1 MEKVIIYGC
10 GTTGRTIYNLCKEKY
25 EVLAFTD
32 SNEHKW
38 GGVIQMSD
46 GEKIQVVSP
55 LDLVNYAYNKIIL
68 ASMLFTDR
76 VVLKD
81 ISETYH
87 IPLNMFSDEYLYRN
101 ELRLGG
107 ANIARENF
115 LRYESKLLQPLQGA
129 VAEGGVYAGEF
140 AAIINEVFPDR
151 KLHLFDTFEGFDR
164 RDIEVERTNN
174 FSDDVYDEGFL
185 SIKGFSLDKLL
196 GRMPHPDNVA
206 IHKGYFPDTTVGDN
220 ELDQEK
226 FVFVNLDFDLYKPT
240 KAGLEFFYS
249 RLVQGGIILIHDYFS
264 ESLLGPSQA
273 VNEFV
278 EICHAP
284 CFAIGDGICV
294 AIMKL

>member
-1 MEKVIIYGC
+1 MKKIVIYGC
-10 GTTGRTIYNLCKEKY
+10 GTTGKTVYDLCKENY
-25 EVLAFTD
+25 EILAFTD

-38 GGVIQMSD
+38 GNLIQMSD
-46 GEKIQVVSP
+46 DRVIPVVSP
-55 LDLVNYAYNKIIL
+55 SELRNYTYDKIIL
-68 ASMLFTDR
+68 ASMLFTDQ

-87 IPLNMFSDEYLYRN
+87 IPMEMFSDEYLYRN

-115 LRYESKLLQPLQGA
+115 LRYESRLLQGLSGA

-140 AAIINEVFPDR
+140 AAVINEVFPNR
-151 KLHLFDTFEGFDR
+151 KLHLFDTFEGFDK
-164 RDIEVERTNN
+164 RDIEVERTKK
-174 FSDDVYDEGFL
+174 FSSDLYDEGFL

-196 GRMPHPDNVA
+196 DRMPHPDNIV
-206 IHKGYFPDTTVGDN
+206 IHKGYFPNTVLGDN
-220 ELDQEK
+220 ELDQEQ

-240 KAGLEFFYS
+240 KAGLEFFYP

-273 VNEFV
+273 VNEYTKAM
-278 EICHAP
+278 HAP
-284 CFAIGDGICV
+284 FFAIGDGICV